1 MTENQFFLLA
11 ALKHGRYRSVLCT
24 AWCNML
30 FLAVVLILWNYFQ
43 RLTMSVR
50 PHWSTVTSTTSS
62 PSLCISLVVYQANPF
77 VYIIK
82 VLPGLVPLRLPF
94 GNVMWSPALLWQWC
108 QPWSYL
114 CVCDICIHC
123 AVLSLRLKK
132 KTLIDIFSLVRDRE
146 SQFLTCLCLRVLR
159 LFIAK
164 A

>member
-1 MTENQFFLLA
+1 MSENQFFFLA

-114 CVCDICIHC
+114 CVCEHLYTLCC
-123 AVLSLRLKK
+123 AVSALEEENSHWHILSCPWQTISISHL
-132 KTLIDIFSLVRDRE
+132 FMPE
-146 SQFLTCLCLRVLR
+146 SVTIVYC
-159 LFIAK
+159 
-164 A
+164 